1 MKSILEGQEVN
12 KKSCRRT
19 CREADHHGEEGLVEK
34 RNHRA
39 GVNVPPTTVMAAP
52 LLRLGRLSEQRLRV
66 ESSFGILRGTP
77 NMVNFNTKA
86 GTPKKPI
93 RYTSIKKAKP
103 KTIID
108 IGKLL
113 LQRANDATV
122 NKQSVIA
129 DAALKAATQ
138 TAKPAAFKQS
148 AALSDSVAVDAST
161 QKAPS
166 APSSS
171 AAESVT
177 PVAAVF
183 VDATSKTSDALKPP
197 VLSSPSV
204 KGEPTATKKIPPE
217 ASGSLGLSPPFGTS
231 FKASRGE
238 MGESPQKT
246 AHKNAGSFTA
256 PSEAV
261 SDADPID
268 VTYSEDVDPVSDFS
282 DIEVASKESSVG
294 VLSNTGTVTAEIVGS
309 QSVSAADIHAAPKVL
324 IPEIS
329 NAGYRS
335 TKATPTVEGVE
346 IIHALDD
353 ATSPPSLSSEHVSSK
368 VEVTQTQMQDVRPL
382 TSETPTDL
390 ACYASSSKIISEEI
404 AHEITPEAKVSP
416 PAVLEHAMT
425 EPGVDFDSAKAVSP
439 DSISRVIPVG
449 RAHQHKTAEIPGD
462 TSSQAEERVAM
473 AGKVLNLTPETVFE
487 ASVAQSPEPVKGEF
501 AEDGLKTEG
510 EEAVKESLEAKLDPI
525 KRLFLD
531 KIREYSTKSKAC
543 NGLVDAGPE
552 YEKAFSEELTKLQ
565 RLYGNGDLTAFPEF
579 KFPEPVLDEISSK

>member
-1 MKSILEGQEVN
+1 
-12 KKSCRRT
+12 
-19 CREADHHGEEGLVEK
+19 
-34 RNHRA
+34 
-39 GVNVPPTTVMAAP
+39 MAAP
-52 LLRLGRLSEQRLRV
+52 FLRLGRLSEQRLRM
-66 ESSFGILRGTP
+66 ESSFGTLRGTP
-77 NMVNFNTKA
+77 NVVNFNTKA
-86 GTPKKPI
+86 GNPKKPI

-138 TAKPAAFKQS
+138 TAKL
-148 AALSDSVAVDAST
+148 AALSDLSAADAST

-177 PVAAVF
+177 LVAAGF

-217 ASGSLGLSPPFGTS
+217 ESGSLGLSPPFGTS
-231 FKASRGE
+231 FKATRGE
-238 MGESPQKT
+238 MEESPQKT
-246 AHKNAGSFTA
+246 AHKNTGTFTA
-256 PSEAV
+256 PPEAV

-268 VTYSEDVDPVSDFS
+268 VTYSEDVDPVSDFN
-282 DIEVASKESSVG
+282 DIEVASKEPSVG
-294 VLSNTGTVTAEIVGS
+294 VLSNTDTVTAEIVGS
-309 QSVSAADIHAAPKVL
+309 QSISAADIHATPEVL

-329 NAGYRS
+329 PAGYSS
-335 TKATPTVEGVE
+335 TKATPTAEGVE

-353 ATSPPSLSSEHVSSK
+353 ATSPLSLSSEHVPSK

-382 TSETPTDL
+382 TSATPADL

-404 AHEITPEAKVSP
+404 APEITPEAKVSP
-416 PAVLEHAMT
+416 HAVLEHAMT
-425 EPGVDFDSAKAVSP
+425 EHGVDFDSAKAVSP

-449 RAHQHKTAEIPGD
+449 RAHQHNTAEIPGD
-462 TSSQAEERVAM
+462 SSSRAEERVAM
-473 AGKVLNLTPETVFE
+473 AGRVLNLTPETVFE

-510 EEAVKESLEAKLDPI
+510 EEAVKESLEAKLDPV

-552 YEKAFSEELTKLQ
+552 YERGFSEELTKLQ

>member
-1 MKSILEGQEVN
+1 MSQR
-12 KKSCRRT
+12 S
-19 CREADHHGEEGLVEK
+19 READHHGEEGLFSPLEK
-34 RNHRA
+34 GNRRV
-39 GVNVPPTTVMAAP
+39 GVDVPPTTVMAAP
-52 LLRLGRLSEQRLRV
+52 FLRLGRLSEQRLRM
-66 ESSFGILRGTP
+66 ESSFGTLRGMP
-77 NMVNFNTKA
+77 NVVNFNTKA
-86 GTPKKPI
+86 GNPKKPI

-103 KTIID
+103 KKIID

-113 LQRANDATV
+113 LQRAHDATV

-148 AALSDSVAVDAST
+148 AALSDSVAADAST

-177 PVAAVF
+177 PVAAGF
-183 VDATSKTSDALKPP
+183 VDATSKTDALKPP
-197 VLSSPSV
+197 VLPSPSV
-204 KGEPTATKKIPPE
+204 KGDHSATKKIPPE

-246 AHKNAGSFTA
+246 AHENASTFTA
-256 PSEAV
+256 SPEAV
-261 SDADPID
+261 SDAVPID
-268 VTYSEDVDPVSDFS
+268 VTYSEDADPVGDFN
-282 DIEVASKESSVG
+282 DLEVASKEPSVG

-309 QSVSAADIHAAPKVL
+309 RSVSASDIHASSEVL
-324 IPEIS
+324 IAEIS
-329 NAGYRS
+329 PAGYSS
-335 TKATPTVEGVE
+335 TKATSTAEDVE
-346 IIHALDD
+346 IIHALED
-353 ATSPPSLSSEHVSSK
+353 ATSPPSLSSERVSSK
-368 VEVTQTQMQDVRPL
+368 VEVTQTQMQDVRLL
-382 TSETPTDL
+382 TSETPADL

-404 AHEITPEAKVSP
+404 AHEITPKAKVSP
-416 PAVLEHAMT
+416 HAVLEHAVT
-425 EPGVDFDSAKAVSP
+425 EPGLDVDSAKAVSP

-449 RAHQHKTAEIPGD
+449 RTHQHKTAEIPGD
-462 TSSQAEERVAM
+462 SSSRAEERVVM
-473 AGKVLNLTPETVFE
+473 ARKVLDLTPETVFE
-487 ASVAQSPEPVKGEF
+487 ASVAQSPEPVKREF

-510 EEAVKESLEAKLDPI
+510 EEAVNESSEAQLDPI

-579 KFPEPVLDEISSK
+579 KFPEPVLDEISS

>member
-1 MKSILEGQEVN
+1 
-12 KKSCRRT
+12 
-19 CREADHHGEEGLVEK
+19 
-34 RNHRA
+34 
-39 GVNVPPTTVMAAP
+39 MAAP
-52 LLRLGRLSEQRLRV
+52 FLRLGRLSEQRLRM
-66 ESSFGILRGTP
+66 ESSFGTLRGTP
-77 NMVNFNTKA
+77 NVVNFNTKA
-86 GTPKKPI
+86 GNPKKPI

-138 TAKPAAFKQS
+138 TAKL
-148 AALSDSVAVDAST
+148 AALSDLSAADAST

-177 PVAAVF
+177 LVAAGF

-217 ASGSLGLSPPFGTS
+217 ESGSLGLSPPFGTS
-231 FKASRGE
+231 FKATRGE
-238 MGESPQKT
+238 MEESPQKT
-246 AHKNAGSFTA
+246 AHKNTG
-256 PSEAV
+256 
-261 SDADPID
+261 
-268 VTYSEDVDPVSDFS
+268 YS
-282 DIEVASKESSVG
+282 
-294 VLSNTGTVTAEIVGS
+294 
-309 QSVSAADIHAAPKVL
+309 
-324 IPEIS
+324 
-329 NAGYRS
+329 S
-335 TKATPTVEGVE
+335 TKATPTAEGVE

-353 ATSPPSLSSEHVSSK
+353 ATSPLSLSSEHVPSK

-382 TSETPTDL
+382 TSATPADL

-404 AHEITPEAKVSP
+404 APEITPEAKVSP
-416 PAVLEHAMT
+416 HAVLEHAMT
-425 EPGVDFDSAKAVSP
+425 EHGVDFDSAKAVSP

-449 RAHQHKTAEIPGD
+449 RAHQHNTAEIPGD
-462 TSSQAEERVAM
+462 SSSRAEERVAM
-473 AGKVLNLTPETVFE
+473 AGRVLNLTPETVFE

-510 EEAVKESLEAKLDPI
+510 EEAVKESLEAKLDPV

-552 YEKAFSEELTKLQ
+552 YERGFSEELTKLQ